1 MKRRNFIKLATS
13 ASAIGLFPF
22 QITNA
27 LNIAKKFV
35 SCEISNRKLVLI
47 YLGGGNDGLNTII
60 PLNQYDLYSNLRP
73 TIKIPDSGLN
83 SFINLDLSLGDSQQ
97 IGLHPSLTGFK
108 DIYDAGNLRIL
119 QSVGYPSQNKSHF
132 ASTDIYNTGNDGNSW
147 LNGGD
152 SGWIGRFIESYFY
165 DLVNQSF
172 PIGVEIGSKTGSLG
186 FHGAE
191 EHGLSLN
198 IEGQDA
204 SGFYSVL
211 SGLGGE
217 PPVNIPNSHYG
228 SELQYIIENDQI
240 STLYSQ
246 AISNAFNSG
255 SNSVNYEDTDLSN
268 QLKTV
273 ARLISGGLQSKIYLV
288 KLNGFDTHFGQV
300 QSQNDI
306 IGDHNDL
313 LTELDQA
320 VSKFMLDI
328 SSQGF
333 QDDIV
338 GLTFSEF
345 GRKAKENGNLGTDHG
360 EIAPMFVFGS
370 AINGGVSGTNPDLTE
385 ATESNNWQ
393 LETYQYDYRETL
405 GTLLQDYL
413 GADNYAI
420 DSTFFNH
427 STNESICENKINEL
441 VMAEF
446 SVADNCFSN
455 TLTNQNFK
463 ETFFKV
469 VPNPFSKEIRI
480 VNDDYTSSINLEL
493 FDLNSKLVL
502 RKITNIN
509 KVINLSNL
517 INGIYILKI
526 SFDGRSETH
535 RIIKSDKK

>member
-1 MKRRNFIKLATS
+1 VKRRNFIKLATS

-393 LETYQYDYRETL
+393 LETYQFDYRETL

>member
-35 SCEISNRKLVLI
+35 SCEISNRKLILI

-73 TIKIPDSGLN
+73 TIKIPESGSN
-83 SFINLDLSLGDSQQ
+83 SFINLDLSLDDSQQ

-228 SELQYIIENDQI
+228 TELQYIIENDQI

-246 AISNAFNSG
+246 AISNAFNNG
-255 SNSVNYEDTDLSN
+255 SNSISYNDTDLSN

-300 QSQNDI
+300 QSQNSI

-313 LTELDQA
+313 LSELNEA

-333 QDDIV
+333 EDDIV

-360 EIAPMFVFGS
+360 EIAPMFVFGT

-393 LETYQYDYRETL
+393 LETFQFDYRETL

-427 STNESICENKINEL
+427 STNQSICENKINEL
-441 VMAEF
+441 VMSDF
-446 SVADNCFSN
+446 SVAENCFSN

-463 ETFFKV
+463 EKIFKI
-469 VPNPFSKEIRI
+469 VPNPFSKEIRLI
-480 VNDDYTSSINLEL
+480 NDDYTNNVSLEL
-493 FDLNSKLVL
+493 YDLNSRLILQKTT
-502 RKITNIN
+502 KINESIN
-509 KVINLSNL
+509 FGNLL
-517 INGIYILKI
+517 NGIYIMKI
-526 SFDGRSETH
+526 FFDGRSESH
-535 RIIKSDKK
+535 RIIKSDK

>member
-35 SCEISNRKLVLI
+35 SCEISNRKLILI

-73 TIKIPDSGLN
+73 TIKIPESGSN
-83 SFINLDLSLGDSQQ
+83 SLINLDLSLDDSQQ

-228 SELQYIIENDQI
+228 TELQYIIENDQI

-246 AISNAFNSG
+246 AISNAFNNG
-255 SNSVNYEDTDLSN
+255 SNSISYNDTDLSN

-300 QSQNDI
+300 QSQNSI

-313 LTELDQA
+313 LSELNEA

-333 QDDIV
+333 EDDIV

-360 EIAPMFVFGS
+360 EIAPMFVFGT
-370 AINGGVSGTNPDLTE
+370 AINGGVSGINPDLTE

-393 LETYQYDYRETL
+393 LETFQFDYRETL

-427 STNESICENKINEL
+427 STNQSICENKINEL
-441 VMAEF
+441 VMSEF
-446 SVADNCFSN
+446 SVAENCFSN

-463 ETFFKV
+463 ENIFKI
-469 VPNPFSKEIRI
+469 VPNPFSKEIRLI
-480 VNDDYTSSINLEL
+480 NDDYTNNVSLEL
-493 FDLNSKLVL
+493 YDLNSRLILQKTT
-502 RKITNIN
+502 KIN
-509 KVINLSNL
+509 KSINFGNL
-517 INGIYILKI
+517 LNGIYIMKI
-526 SFDGRSETH
+526 FFDDRSESH
-535 RIIKSDKK
+535 RIIKSDK